1 MKKLNSIYDNLMKC
15 NYLKSDIYHSLRK
28 VLMGNKQ
35 GANISELIN
44 VIGMKEIIKRINENL

>member
-1 MKKLNSIYDNLMKC
+1 
-15 NYLKSDIYHSLRK
+15 
-28 VLMGNKQ
+28 MGNKQ

>member
-1 MKKLNSIYDNLMKC
+1 MKRLNSIYDNLMKC
-15 NYLKSDIYHSLRK
+15 NYLKSDIYHLLRK